1 MRLPYR
7 PQPYPAESLAGYSV
21 RLTSWYG
28 YQSPD
33 AFARHNFGYPLPAA
47 MPDQSVT
54 MDRWIQSLEEVTQVP
69 PNTLGVHFMT
79 HRRKHEHVE
88 GRHSV
93 SDIIVSPPRICEHCI
108 SETGYHR
115 FEWQVAHKIVC
126 TKHIAP
132 ILDQC
137 PSCRS
142 SLRWNKNLLTGCSAC
157 GYKWG
162 KRTIPDS
169 SDLWA
174 IKRAEENISNVDA
187 LYQGFLHSA
196 FHSGHS
202 IWPKSRL
209 PYEPAL
215 HFELMKS
222 AYRLVCDR
230 SYNEAFAIQAPNST
244 VGTLED
250 VVARKR
256 REKIRSIYCPI
267 SSSGVRF
274 ELVEAVPFLN
284 RPEMVLPKK
293 HQKHL
298 CDVAPT
304 DIADGAF
311 ISEVLGIT
319 VSELNQLVSTGAID
333 CLASSQI
340 LRDRIFSLKQVT
352 ACLDDLFSKK
362 SGKSEGINF
371 DLSLREA
378 ASIAEKYG
386 FGFVDCVDWCISG
399 EMPFNLTGTGKAL
412 SWIQVP
418 HEQLVTLC
426 RSKFDQEDGARLLD
440 RPTAMKLLGVPENVL
455 DHLGRVGLLPSEK
468 WYGPGVMFSFETVR
482 RFLNEYDIARREAI
496 IRGVPML
503 VLWSQWLESNRR
515 VVIEALPGGHT
526 IGIIES
532 GAASNMEAA

>member
-1 MRLPYR
+1 
-7 PQPYPAESLAGYSV
+7 
-21 RLTSWYG
+21 
-28 YQSPD
+28 
-33 AFARHNFGYPLPAA
+33 
-47 MPDQSVT
+47 MPEQSVT
-54 MDRWIQSLEEVTQVP
+54 MDRWIQSLEEVTQVT
-69 PNTLGVHFMT
+69 PNTLGLHFMAL
-79 HRRKHEHVE
+79 RRKHELGE

-93 SDIIVSPPRICEHCI
+93 SDNIVSSPRICEHCI

-126 TKHIAP
+126 TKHVAP

-142 SLRWNKNLLTGCSAC
+142 SLKWNKSLLTGCSAC
-157 GYKWG
+157 GYTWG
-162 KRTIPDS
+162 KRAIPDGT
-169 SDLWA
+169 DLWA

-209 PYEPAL
+209 PYEPTL

-230 SYNEAFAIQAPNST
+230 SYNEAFAIQAPLST
-244 VGTLED
+244 LGTLED

-274 ELVEAVPFLN
+274 ESVEAVPFLN

-352 ACLDDLFSKK
+352 ACLDSLFSKK

-378 ASIAEKYG
+378 ASIAEKFG
-386 FGFVDCVDWCISG
+386 FGFVDCVDWCISR
-399 EMPFNLTGTGKAL
+399 EIPFSLTGTGQPL
-412 SWIQVP
+412 SWVQVP

-440 RPTAMKLLGVPENVL
+440 RPTAIKLLGVPENVL

-482 RFLNEYDIARREAI
+482 TFLNKYDIARREAI

-503 VLWSQWLESNRR
+503 ELWSQWLESNRQ

-532 GAASNMEAA
+532 GAASNMEPA